1 MTANELDTALKH
13 YLPSG
18 GAQPLRLES
27 TGEPIKDTAFLLSD
41 SKIVHLPSLSPGGA
55 KRPFLRPFGVVMG
68 GNISGESRGV
78 EALADKA
85 MRASILQLGVQ
96 TTVQVRPIIVLDEND
111 KPHRVYAL
119 ISGNRRTS
127 ILRDLL
133 AKGEVDEEVVD
144 ADGEVKLNRLALI
157 PIEEAEE
164 LNIHGISS
172 DEAHNLRENSMRRI
186 IDPID
191 KANAIWKL
199 RNPPPGAPRATAAE
213 IALVL
218 TGPEG
223 KPLSEGTIRAYLRLL
238 KLHPSLQKAVRQG
251 VMRFSLAA
259 TLADDPPEEQIA
271 TLQAIVE
278 AQQRA
283 SNKTTAAEEVVKK
296 RKQAKRKDEDGEV
309 IHREPMASKDIRNT
323 LKELTAVDQWDCLP
337 KTSKLSKEGYEVVVA
352 IMADLLKFCEGGL
365 TPKNVKPE
373 ELTLPLKTRILSYLA
388 QVAPREGK

>member
-1 MTANELDTALKH
+1 MTATEKEQTISAAAMRE
-13 YLPSG
+13 G
-18 GAQPLRLES
+18 QLRLES
-27 TGEPIKDTAFLLSD
+27 TGEPIKDTAFLLAD
-41 SKIVHLPSLSPGGA
+41 SKIVKLPALSSGGA
-55 KRPFLRPFGVVMG
+55 PRLFLRPFGVVMG
-68 GNISGESRGV
+68 GNISGEDRGV
-78 EALADKA
+78 QALGDKA
-85 MRASILQLGVQ
+85 MRASILALGVQ
-96 TTVQVRPIIVLDEND
+96 TTVQVKPIIILDDHD

-133 AKGEVDEEVVD
+133 AKGEVTEEIVD
-144 ADGEVKLNRLALI
+144 ADGVVGLDRKALI

-164 LNIHGISS
+164 LHIAGIDS
-172 DEAHNLRENSMRRI
+172 DAAHNLRENSMRRI

-191 KANAIWKL
+191 KAHAIDKL
-199 RNPPPGAPRATAAE
+199 RNPPPGAQRATAAE

-223 KPLSEGTIRAYLRLL
+223 RPLKDDTIRAYLRLL

-259 TLADDPPEEQIA
+259 TLADWTPEDQIA
-271 TLQAIVE
+271 TLQDIME
-278 AQQRA
+278 AQKRA
-283 SNKTTAAEEVVKK
+283 SNKTTAAEAVVKK
-296 RKQAKRKDEDGEV
+296 RKAAKRKDEDGEV
-309 IHREPMASKDIRNT
+309 IHREPMASKDIRNV
-323 LKELTAVDQWDCLP
+323 LKELTATDQWDCLP

-373 ELTLPLKTRILSYLA
+373 ELTLPLKTRILSYLV